1 MEIVELA
8 GMIGGSTTAWT
19 SFLKLLI
26 GGQTVASAIALIF
39 GGIGGLGAVYY
50 LGAWYLKNQVK
61 KLGLFATA
69 SW

>member
-39 GGIGGLGAVYY
+39 GGIGGLGAVY
-50 LGAWYLKNQVK
+50 
-61 KLGLFATA
+61 
-69 SW
+69 